1 MQASNTIEP
10 GGYARKAAKTHASS
24 ALSFVRRPSEQR
36 IVSILAD
43 GIAVDIDL
51 NATALIVVDMQN
63 DFCHPE
69 GWFAQKGTDIAPV
82 TAVIPQINAL
92 AGAVRAGQSPVIW
105 LNWGV
110 RHDLANLPLMIA
122 EKGARNSSPT
132 YADPAPSGR
141 GRILVRDEWGAAT
154 VDGMSV
160 GAADL
165 TVHKHRLSGFWDNE
179 LDSILRLR
187 GITTLLFA
195 GINID
200 RCVFST
206 LQDASFLGYDC
217 MLVDDC
223 CATVSPDYVRDAI
236 LFLVRQL
243 HGVVTTSDAVLTALG
258 QPSQASPTE
267 SSLAESSPTQSD
279 NRNAS

>member
-1 MQASNTIEP
+1 MTIAGVAAMQASNTRTPAGRAPESVETP
-10 GGYARKAAKTHASS
+10 ASS
-24 ALSFVRRPSEQR
+24 GLNFVRRPAEQR
-36 IVSILAD
+36 LVSVIAD
-43 GIAVDIDL
+43 GIPVAIDL

-82 TAVIPQINAL
+82 PQIKAL
-92 AGAVRAGQSPVIW
+92 VGAVRASALPVIW

-110 RHDLANLPLMIA
+110 RGDRANLPLMFA
-122 EKGARNSSPT
+122 EKAARNASPT
-132 YADPAPSGR
+132 YSDPAPSGR
-141 GRILVRDEWGAAT
+141 GRILVRDEWGAAM
-154 VDGMSV
+154 VDEM
-160 GAADL
+160 AADPRDL
-165 TVHKHRLSGFWDNE
+165 IVHKHRLSGFWDNE
-179 LDSILRLR
+179 LDSILRVR

-217 MLVDDC
+217 MLVNDC

-243 HGVVTTSDAVLTALG
+243 HGVVTTSDAVFTALG
-258 QPSQASPTE
+258 QPEPASSKHP
-267 SSLAESSPTQSD
+267 D
-279 NRNAS
+279 NRSAS

>member
-1 MQASNTIEP
+1 MQASNTNEP
-10 GGYARKAAKTHASS
+10 AGHARRRAETEASS
-24 ALSFVRRPSEQR
+24 GLNFVRRTPEQR
-36 IVSILAD
+36 IVSVLAD
-43 GIAVDIDL
+43 EIPVAIDL

-82 TAVIPQINAL
+82 TAIIPQINAL
-92 AGAVRAGQSPVIW
+92 VHAVRAAALPVIW

-110 RHDLANLPLMIA
+110 RPDRANLPLMFA
-122 EKGARNSSPT
+122 EKGARNTSPT
-132 YADPAPSGR
+132 YSDPAPSGR

-154 VDGMSV
+154 IDEMSV
-160 GAADL
+160 HPADL
-165 TVHKHRLSGFWDNE
+165 IVHKHRLSGFWDNE

-217 MLVDDC
+217 MLIDDC
-223 CATVSPDYVRDAI
+223 CATVSPDYVRDAV

-243 HGVVTTSDAVLTALG
+243 HGVVTTSDAVSTALG
-258 QPSQASPTE
+258 LPELASPKQ
-267 SSLAESSPTQSD
+267 PD
-279 NRNAS
+279 NRSAS

>member
-1 MQASNTIEP
+1 MQAPDSKEP
-10 GGYARKAAKTHASS
+10 TGHAHRSTRAAASS
-24 ALSFVRRPSEQR
+24 GLSFVRRPAEQR
-36 IVSILAD
+36 IVSILVD
-43 GIAVDIDL
+43 DIPVAVDL
-51 NATALIVVDMQN
+51 NATALIVIDMQN
-63 DFCHPE
+63 DFCHPD
-69 GWFAQKGTDIAPV
+69 GWFAQKGTDIAPI

-92 AGAVRAGQSPVIW
+92 VGAVRASALPVIW

-110 RHDLANLPLMIA
+110 RADRANLPLMFA
-122 EKGARNSSPT
+122 EKGARNASPT
-132 YADPAPSGR
+132 YSDPAPSGR

-154 VDGMSV
+154 VDAMTVDAS
-160 GAADL
+160 DL
-165 TVHKHRLSGFWDNE
+165 LVHKHRLSGFWDNE

-223 CATVSPDYVRDAI
+223 CATVSPAYVRDAI
-236 LFLVRQL
+236 LFLIRQL
-243 HGVVTTSDAVLTALG
+243 HGVVTTSDAVFTALG
-258 QPSQASPTE
+258 PPEPASPTHR
-267 SSLAESSPTQSD
+267 D
-279 NRNAS
+279 NRSAS

>member
-1 MQASNTIEP
+1 MQVSDINKPAERTRKGAETAANP
-10 GGYARKAAKTHASS
+10 G
-24 ALSFVRRPSEQR
+24 LNFVRRTPKQR
-36 IVSILAD
+36 NVSVSAD
-43 GIAVDIDL
+43 GIPVPIDL

-92 AGAVRAGQSPVIW
+92 VGVVRAAALPVIW

-110 RHDLANLPLMIA
+110 RPDRANLPPMFA
-122 EKGARNSSPT
+122 EKAARHASPT

-154 VDGMSV
+154 IDGMSV
-160 GAADL
+160 DDSDL
-165 TVHKHRLSGFWDNE
+165 IVHKHRLSGFRDNE

-187 GITTLLFA
+187 GITTVMFA

-217 MLVDDC
+217 MLIDDC

-243 HGVVTTSDAVLTALG
+243 HGVVTTGDAVFTALG
-258 QPSQASPTE
+258 QPEPASQTR
-267 SSLAESSPTQSD
+267 SD
-279 NRNAS
+279 NRSAS